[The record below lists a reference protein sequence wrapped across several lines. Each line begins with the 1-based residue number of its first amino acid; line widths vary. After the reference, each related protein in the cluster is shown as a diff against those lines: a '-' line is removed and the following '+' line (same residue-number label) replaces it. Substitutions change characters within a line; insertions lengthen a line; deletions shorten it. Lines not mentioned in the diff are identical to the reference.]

1 MQLINKKNVPFL
13 FLFIISIWWAFY
25 YQSSSSLNDFGASNF
40 EWLYLIDGLI
50 VLPILC
56 FVCLSDKK
64 EAATKAVAYAC
75 LVVFIASFIIP
86 EKNKFILTYLES
98 GRYLVLIGFLFIE
111 LMAMATLIFAVK
123 TSLKRKVDPDKTIN
137 ESVEKIVGK
146 GMISQ
151 ILSFETRMWTYA
163 LFSNRINREYFEG
176 VKHFFCDKKDGTK
189 SNLLGF
195 IIIIAIELP
204 IVHLLLHFTWSPFA
218 ANIIS
223 ALTLFGLIFFIAEYK
238 AISIRPVSL
247 TSNQIIIRYGIFSP
261 LEINLASIESIK
273 INQVFIPR
281 NNKIRRFNLSG
292 IPNIEIKLK
301 SSDLSSDSSS
311 DSSSDLD
318 YIYLGI
324 DEPAAF
330 IRSCKELMNCSLS
343 E

>member
-1 MQLINKKNVPFL
+1 MQLINKKYIPFL
-13 FLFIISIWWAFY
+13 FLFIISIWWTFY
-25 YQSSSSLNDFGASNF
+25 YQSSTSLNDFGESNF

-50 VLPILC
+50 VLPIIC
-56 FVCLSDKK
+56 FVCLKDRK

-75 LVVFIASFIIP
+75 LVVFIASFIVP

-123 TSLKRKVDPDKTIN
+123 TSLKRKVDPDKAIN

-163 LFSNRINREYFEG
+163 LFSNRINRKHFEG
-176 VKHFFCDKKDGTK
+176 IKHFFCDKKDGAK

-195 IIIIAIELP
+195 IFIIAIELP

-218 ANIIS
+218 ANVTS
-223 ALTLFGLIFFIAEYK
+223 ALTLFGLIFFIAEYR

-247 TSNQIIIRYGIFSP
+247 TPKQVIIRYGIFAP

-281 NNKIRRFNLSG
+281 NSKIRRFNLSG
-292 IPNIEIKLK
+292 IPNVEIKLK
-301 SSDLSSDSSS
+301 GSDSSS
-311 DSSSDLD
+311 GSSSGLD
-318 YIYLGI
+318 YIYLGV

-330 IRSCKELMNCSLS
+330 IRSCEEFISCPNETLLK
-343 E
+343 